1 MRYEQDGG
9 GLHLN
14 VQRAFAGARPAP
26 FASTRLFP
34 DRPERVGV
42 LLAGGNYWLLRF
54 VAVLW
59 LVPTAGLL
67 VAIVRWAGRPADRA
81 GAFRRRLNLVVFP
94 ALLSPA
100 LLLLFGPS
108 TVYRANQREFSA
120 LFTDIAWP
128 WLLLAVGGAWVML
141 LSVGGVLCLL
151 ADRLA
156 RLYAALLFAV
166 GVLLWA
172 QGNLLVADYGLL
184 TGEGLDLSRQ
194 TWRVPYETALW
205 VGGVG
210 LAAVY
215 ARAVS
220 TMARFGSQLLIA
232 LQAVVLVSAL
242 GTAGGEAQV
251 DTPAWSRQP
260 PEDIYALSRQHNVMH
275 IVLDGF
281 PSGIFA
287 ELMAQERS
295 TFDREF
301 SGFSF
306 FADHLG
312 AFPTTRASMP
322 AMLTGMAYR
331 NERPLNDF
339 TRENLRDRSIFR
351 VLAGYG
357 YTIHSVSFHGI
368 DHPPAVFPTG
378 RSTVRYTIPTP
389 YGSRRAYLK
398 FAAAQLVDLSVFRHV
413 PHGIKPRIYNE
424 QAWLLQSLYSEPQ
437 AGRNTRT
444 SNHAAFVTDY
454 TRRLRTA
461 TDQPVYTFL
470 HVAIPHPPVVVDSRC
485 AFIGPTRLDPTSY
498 AAQARCGLVLVQAVL
513 DRLRALGVY
522 DSSLVLLAS
531 DHGWN
536 TRRAD
541 PALAGVQTPAGTL
554 DRIAPSAMALL
565 AVKPP
570 ERRGPVQTSY
580 VPTSITDIPA
590 TIYDVIGRPNPGLRG
605 QSAFRLAPDS
615 RSTAGVCASLRG
627 RNADWA
633 RSHLD
638 LMHLFAVSGR
648 IREPSAWGF
657 PTGDF

>member
-1 MRYEQDGG
+1 M
-9 GLHLN
+9 
-14 VQRAFAGARPAP
+14 
-26 FASTRLFP
+26 
-34 DRPERVGV
+34 
-42 LLAGGNYWLLRF
+42 
-54 VAVLW
+54 
-59 LVPTAGLL
+59 
-67 VAIVRWAGRPADRA
+67 AGRPADHA

-128 WLLLAVGGAWVML
+128 WLLLAVGVAWVML
-141 LSVGGVLCLL
+141 LSVGSVLCLL

-232 LQAVVLVSAL
+232 LQAVVLVSTL

-295 TFDREF
+295 TFDRDF

-413 PHGIKPRIYNE
+413 PHGIKPGSTTSKPGCCR
-424 QAWLLQSLYSEPQ
+424 ASTRSRRR
-437 AGRNTRT
+437 AATRGR
-444 SNHAAFVTDY
+444 AI
-454 TRRLRTA
+454 TRRSSQTTRAGCGRRQTS
-461 TDQPVYTFL
+461 PCIRFFMSRFL
-470 HVAIPHPPVVVDSRC
+470 IRPWSW
-485 AFIGPTRLDPTSY
+485 TR
-498 AAQARCGLVLVQAVL
+498 AAR
-513 DRLRALGVY
+513 
-522 DSSLVLLAS
+522 LLAPRGS
-531 DHGWN
+531 
-536 TRRAD
+536 TRRA
-541 PALAGVQTPAGTL
+541 TPRKLDVGWCLSRRCWTGCGRSASTTAAWCSWPPIMGGT
-554 DRIAPSAMALL
+554 
-565 AVKPP
+565 P
-570 ERRGPVQTSY
+570 EE
-580 VPTSITDIPA
+580 PTPRWRAS
-590 TIYDVIGRPNPGLRG
+590 RPGWHPGSHRAERHGLVGG
-605 QSAFRLAPDS
+605 QAA
-615 RSTAGVCASLRG
+615 
-627 RNADWA
+627 
-633 RSHLD
+633 
-638 LMHLFAVSGR
+638 
-648 IREPSAWGF
+648 
-657 PTGDF
+657 